1 LPRLK
6 LVLAKAGNEKPIRN
20 GGLFYLEKS

>member
-6 LVLAKAGNEKPIRN
+6 LVLVKAGDEKPISN
-20 GGLFYLEKS
+20 GGLFY

>member
-6 LVLAKAGNEKPIRN
+6 LVLAKAGDEKPISN
-20 GGLFYLEKS
+20 GGLFYL